1 MLPALDMPSQGI
13 LGQAA
18 KYRTLSE
25 LLGSMSLHRG
35 AAGVGVTGAGLSRA
49 PRGHL
54 RRILPG
60 QRCAA
65 VLHILSGRRSLACGP
80 RRPTTG
86 SRSGLGGG
94 GCYRAA
100 NTRRSRRRRAQWATQ
115 ACQVSV
121 VHTLPHT
128 ACTIAVRSARCTRLE
143 AHWSW

>member
-65 VLHILSGRRSLACGP
+65 ILHILSGRRSLACGP
-80 RRPTTG
+80 T
-86 SRSGLGGG
+86 
-94 GCYRAA
+94 AA
-100 NTRRSRRRRAQWATQ
+100 NDGIPVRPGRRGVLPRGEHAQEQTKARSMGDTGMPGERCAYIATHGMHY
-115 ACQVSV
+115 CR
-121 VHTLPHT
+121 T
-128 ACTIAVRSARCTRLE
+128 
-143 AHWSW
+143 